1 MGRYRCLIREYCTY
15 EVYVDADNEDAAE
28 EEATAMYKSGS
39 IYKDLYDYDLAV
51 DAMEVDG

>member
-1 MGRYRCLIREYCTY
+1 MKYRCLVREYTTY

-28 EEATAMYKSGS
+28 EEATAMYESGS

-51 DAMEVDG
+51 DAMEIEE